1 LQKYIF
7 NLQYIILLKSTDIL
21 QIGIETIS
29 LEASSLMELS
39 KRLDHTFAEVVELL
53 YHSSGRVVVTG
64 IGKSAAI
71 GQKIVATFNSTG
83 TPALFMHAAEALH
96 GDLGMIQKN
105 DVVICISKSG
115 SSPEIKALV
124 PLILK
129 GKNPLV
135 GIVGDLKSFLAEKSN
150 FVLDTAVKAEACPN
164 NLAPTTSTTAQLAM
178 GDALAV
184 ALIKCRD
191 FRSNDFAKFHPGGAL
206 GKRLY
211 LTCGEIAAA
220 NDVPQVSK
228 DADLTTCILAM
239 TKGRMG
245 AVIVTKENK
254 VLGII
259 TDGDLRRMLT
269 NRNDLISVNASEIMT
284 ASPKTLSSDTL
295 AINGVEFIK
304 EHKINHIILL
314 DTGNLTGV
322 LHVQDL
328 IREGLI

>member
-1 LQKYIF
+1 LQKYIY
-7 NLQYIILLKSTDIL
+7 NLRQNILLKSTDIL

-29 LEASSLMELS
+29 LEASSLNELS
-39 KRLDHTFAEVVELL
+39 KRLNLTFAEVVELL

-71 GQKIVATFNSTG
+71 AQKIVATFNSTG

-96 GDLGMIQKN
+96 GDLGMIQKE

-129 GKNPLV
+129 GTNPLV
-135 GIVGDLKSFLAEKSN
+135 CIVGDLKSFLAEKSN
-150 FVLDTAVKAEACPN
+150 FVLDTVVEAEACPN

-184 ALIKCRD
+184 ALIRCRD
-191 FRSNDFAKFHPGGAL
+191 FRSKDFAKFHPGGAL
-206 GKRLY
+206 GKKLY
-211 LTCGEIAAA
+211 LTCGEIAAV
-220 NDVPQVSK
+220 NEVPQVSQ

-245 AVIVTKENK
+245 AVIVTEGNK

-269 NRNDLISVNASEIMT
+269 LSKDLASVNANEIMT
-284 ASPKTLSSDTL
+284 ANPKTLPSDTL

-304 EHKINHIILL
+304 EHKINHIILV
-314 DTGNLTGV
+314 DASNLAGV

>member
-1 LQKYIF
+1 MQKYIF
-7 NLQYIILLKSTDIL
+7 NLRYIILLKSTDIL
-21 QIGIETIS
+21 QIGIETIL
-29 LEASSLMELS
+29 LEASTLDQLS
-39 KRLDHTFAEVVELL
+39 KRLDHTFAKVVELL

-96 GDLGMIQKN
+96 GDLGMVQKD

-135 GIVGDLKSFLAEKSN
+135 GIVGDLNSFLALQSD
-150 FVLDTAVKAEACPN
+150 FVLDTAVQAEACPN

-206 GKRLY
+206 GKKLY
-211 LTCGEIAAA
+211 LTLGEIAAT
-220 NDVPQVSK
+220 NVVPQVSSS
-228 DADLTTCILAM
+228 ADLTTCILAM

-245 AVIVTKENK
+245 AVIVAEEKK
-254 VLGII
+254 LIGII

-269 NRNDLISVNASEIMT
+269 ASKDVGSMNAQKIMT
-284 ASPKTLSSDTL
+284 ANPKTLTSDTL
-295 AINGVEFIK
+295 AVEGVEFIK
-304 EHKINHIILL
+304 KHKINHIILVDAEQL
-314 DTGNLTGV
+314 VGV